1 MRVLLVNKFHY
12 RKGGAETYNFALA
25 EGLRAAGHE
34 VAFFSMKHPDN
45 LPCEQAKYFVTQREY
60 NGGTSPLKK
69 VVDGVSLVYS
79 REAREKFDALLRDF
93 QPDIIHM
100 SNVHRQITLS
110 ILDAPY
116 LGEHRVPVVYTAHDY
131 ILVCPAY
138 TMVDGDGKVCDRC
151 LGGRFNNCLK
161 HRCVKSSFAKSALA
175 TAEAEFLKRHHSYD
189 KIDLIIAPSRFM
201 KQKLE
206 EGGFTGRVVYL
217 QNFLTDSQVAMGERC
232 FDPDKLSKPPYLLY
246 FGRLTEVKGVVT
258 LVRAFAEACRRGLPA
273 DWSLRIAGDGPER
286 TRIEQIVAS
295 EGLQDR
301 VELLGYLT
309 GEPLQRQVGGARFTV
324 MPSEW
329 RENMPYSGL
338 ESLAAGTPIIGDRI
352 GGIPDVVING
362 KTGLLAN
369 SGDSANLVEVIL
381 DSSILCAEM
390 KAYQTIQGEC
400 LAYIDDYCRQKS
412 YVQDLL
418 KLYEKSLHLNCQQ
431 LATGENTKTGK
442 KTKEGVHE

>member
-25 EGLRAAGHE
+25 EGLRAAGNE
-34 VAFFSMKHPDN
+34 VAFFSMKHPNN
-45 LPCEQAKYFVTQREY
+45 LPCEQERYFVTQREY
-60 NGGTSPLKK
+60 NGGTSPAKMAM
-69 VVDGVSLVYS
+69 DGLSLFYS
-79 REAREKFDALLRDF
+79 REARENFDALLREF
-93 QPDIIHM
+93 RPDIIHM

-116 LGEHRVPVVYTAHDY
+116 LREHRVPVVYTAHDY

-138 TMVDGDGKVCDRC
+138 TMVDGEGKVCDRC
-151 LGGRFNNCLK
+151 LGGRFGNCLW
-161 HRCVKSSFAKSALA
+161 HRCVKFSLAKSVLA
-175 TAEAEFLKRHHSYD
+175 TAEAAFLKHHRSYD

-201 KQKLE
+201 KRKLE
-206 EGGFTGRVVYL
+206 EGGFAGRVVYL

-232 FDPDKLSKPPYLLY
+232 FDADKLSKPPYFLY

-258 LVRAFAEACRRGLPA
+258 LMRAFAEACRSCLPA
-273 DWSLRIAGDGPER
+273 DWNLRIAGDGPER
-286 TRIEQIVAS
+286 ARIEQIVAD

-338 ESLAAGTPIIGDRI
+338 ESLAAGTPVIGARI
-352 GGIPDVVING
+352 GGIPDIVRDG
-362 KTGLLAN
+362 ETGLLFEPGNAGELVGLLRKAGGQF
-369 SGDSANLVEVIL
+369 GDAPSY
-381 DSSILCAEM
+381 SSLQRSCM
-390 KAYQTIQGEC
+390 RYVQKH
-400 LAYIDDYCRQKS
+400 CRQGS
-412 YVQDLL
+412 YVS
-418 KLYEKSLHLNCQQ
+418 KLEGMY
-431 LATGENTKTGK
+431 
-442 KTKEGVHE
+442 KEQVNG